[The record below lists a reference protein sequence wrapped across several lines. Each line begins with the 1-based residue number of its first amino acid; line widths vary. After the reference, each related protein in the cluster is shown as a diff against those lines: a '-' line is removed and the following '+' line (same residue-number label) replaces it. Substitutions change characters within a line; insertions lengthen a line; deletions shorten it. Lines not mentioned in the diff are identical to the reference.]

1 MYDRSWQNAYSDQLA
16 SAEAALSHIRNGQTI
31 FVGSGAGEPLFL
43 TKTLAEMAA
52 HFSDIEVI
60 HLTSASEESA
70 LASSKLTGSFRYN
83 TFYIGRYSAEGTEHA
98 GMDYTPMNVSELPE
112 AMANGTIPIDVALI
126 QVAPPDSLGFCSLG
140 VSVDATKAAAENAS
154 LVIAQVN
161 ENMPVTLGD
170 SVIPASKID
179 HLVDGTAPLIEVTS
193 PQPDPVSLTIGRYV
207 ANLITDG
214 MTLQFDRGPISAA
227 AMRYLDTRRDLGIH
241 TAILTNDILRLIRS
255 GAITNQMKAV
265 NKGKTVATMAMGTT
279 ELYAEIASNPH
290 IELLPID
297 QVSNPQIIAQNDH
310 MVSIHT
316 VEEMELTG
324 MARANTTQRSL
335 QRSLPTS
342 MNFIDGAR
350 HSKDGF
356 TILALRSTTP
366 DGKRSNI
373 VSVSLGR
380 GVAFSRAEIDYVVTE
395 YGVVNLCGLPVR
407 ERAIALISVAHPKFR
422 HQLLEE
428 AKKLKYV
435 TDDQVIPPEAGCV
448 YPHQYEFTKVF
459 RDGTEV
465 RFRPLQPSD
474 AHRLQKLFYSLS
486 RDTIRQRYHGTIKTL
501 TDAAAQRQA
510 AIDYSKD
517 MAIVGL
523 VGPWRNPLIV
533 GEGRYSY
540 DPDNNMGEFDI
551 VVREDYRGCGIGTF
565 LANYLGRVA
574 YARGLAGVYADV
586 IPENA
591 ATMSLLRR
599 AWPTAERSF
608 DSGTCVF
615 TFRFPQEAI
624 ERPKDS
630 IIIYSG
636 RFGDYT
642 YGDEHPFDP
651 GRARSTLKLI
661 RQEGYL
667 DEPWMRIEEP
677 KAITKKRL
685 IESHE
690 PAYIDALEDAETGA
704 IPERSAKFN
713 LWTDDCPIFRGMFD
727 YVLLYSSATITGVD
741 LITKENANVVFNL
754 LGGFHHASRSHAEG
768 FCYVNDAIVAID
780 EFLAKGFRVAYIDI
794 DAHHGN
800 GVQDAYYRDDRV
812 LTVSLHQT
820 GKTLYPWSG
829 FETEIGEDIGK
840 GFTIN
845 VPLPEET
852 DDDAFEKVFNRV
864 VTPAVTSFAPTVVV
878 AVVGADT
885 HRSDPLANLKLT
897 NNGME
902 TAMKSIREYSKHML
916 LLGGGGY
923 DLTATSRA
931 WCRMWAAANNIDSLP
946 DYMIAMGG
954 TFLGGEG
961 VRGAEIVDMHYHLT
975 GEKRSL
981 IMKELDRIATYHE
994 RTTIPIMQRTL
1005 SERK

>member
-1 MYDRSWQNAYSDQLA
+1 
-16 SAEAALSHIRNGQTI
+16 
-31 FVGSGAGEPLFL
+31 
-43 TKTLAEMAA
+43 
-52 HFSDIEVI
+52 
-60 HLTSASEESA
+60 
-70 LASSKLTGSFRYN
+70 
-83 TFYIGRYSAEGTEHA
+83 
-98 GMDYTPMNVSELPE
+98 
-112 AMANGTIPIDVALI
+112 
-126 QVAPPDSLGFCSLG
+126 
-140 VSVDATKAAAENAS
+140 
-154 LVIAQVN
+154 
-161 ENMPVTLGD
+161 
-170 SVIPASKID
+170 
-179 HLVDGTAPLIEVTS
+179 
-193 PQPDPVSLTIGRYV
+193 
-207 ANLITDG
+207 

-241 TAILTNDILRLIRS
+241 TAILTDDILRLIRS

-486 RDTIRQRYHGTIKTL
+486 RDTIRHRYHGTIKTL

-630 IIIYSG
+630 ILGALRRLYVRRRAPVRSG
-636 RFGDYT
+636 TRAEHAQTDPAGGIPRRALDANRGAQGNHKETPHRITRTRVHRCARGCRDGRDTGTFCKVQPWDGRLPNLSRNVRLRAPVFFGDN
-642 YGDEHPFDP
+642 H
-651 GRARSTLKLI
+651 RCRSNHQGKC
-661 RQEGYL
+661 QC
-667 DEPWMRIEEP
+667 
-677 KAITKKRL
+677 RL
-685 IESHE
+685 
-690 PAYIDALEDAETGA
+690 
-704 IPERSAKFN
+704 
-713 LWTDDCPIFRGMFD
+713 
-727 YVLLYSSATITGVD
+727 
-741 LITKENANVVFNL
+741 
-754 LGGFHHASRSHAEG
+754 
-768 FCYVNDAIVAID
+768 
-780 EFLAKGFRVAYIDI
+780 
-794 DAHHGN
+794 
-800 GVQDAYYRDDRV
+800 
-812 LTVSLHQT
+812 
-820 GKTLYPWSG
+820 
-829 FETEIGEDIGK
+829 
-840 GFTIN
+840 
-845 VPLPEET
+845 
-852 DDDAFEKVFNRV
+852 
-864 VTPAVTSFAPTVVV
+864 
-878 AVVGADT
+878 
-885 HRSDPLANLKLT
+885 
-897 NNGME
+897 
-902 TAMKSIREYSKHML
+902 
-916 LLGGGGY
+916 
-923 DLTATSRA
+923 
-931 WCRMWAAANNIDSLP
+931 
-946 DYMIAMGG
+946 
-954 TFLGGEG
+954 
-961 VRGAEIVDMHYHLT
+961 
-975 GEKRSL
+975 
-981 IMKELDRIATYHE
+981 
-994 RTTIPIMQRTL
+994 
-1005 SERK
+1005 